1 MEVIKI
7 TKDNFEKEVIESSKP
22 VLIDFWAAWCG
33 PCMMQGPVIDELA
46 NEYDNIK
53 VAKINVD
60 EEGELAM
67 NFGVSSIPTLIYFK
81 GGQIVETL
89 VGLRS
94 KEQLVQALGL

>member
-33 PCMMQGPVIDELA
+33 PCMMQVPVIDELA